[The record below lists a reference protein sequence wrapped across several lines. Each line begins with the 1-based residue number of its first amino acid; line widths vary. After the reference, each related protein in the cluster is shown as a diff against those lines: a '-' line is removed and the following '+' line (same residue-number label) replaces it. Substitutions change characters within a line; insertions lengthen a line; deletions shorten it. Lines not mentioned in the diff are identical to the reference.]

1 MDFENLLDSD
11 LPHKLGLGPP
21 TGRHNSEM
29 REVRLRVD
37 LHHLGIE
44 IIEII
49 EIIEMIEIIQ
59 IHF

>member
-49 EIIEMIEIIQ
+49 EMIEII
-59 IHF
+59 

>member
-49 EIIEMIEIIQ
+49 DMIEII
-59 IHF
+59 

>member
-1 MDFENLLDSD
+1 
-11 LPHKLGLGPP
+11 
-21 TGRHNSEM
+21 M

-49 EIIEMIEIIQ
+49 EIIEMIEII
-59 IHF
+59 